1 MKKILS
7 FLMSFTLLFS
17 LSLFPISANTN
28 LNDNQEITVVSTEIN
43 AEEYIVPNSELIGTS
58 LEGKSV
64 LVTHDKVFVDGQ
76 DIARVPGTA
85 VAVFIAG
92 ILAGYLIDGVLIY
105 TTDYSGGELVA
116 AGIQALNRAYN
127 AYRNMV
133 TAYFANTSKL
143 KSFKTSDGNE
153 CVPAPSGTYYNCK
166 F

>member
-64 LVTHDKVFVDGQ
+64 LVTYDKVFVDGQ
-76 DIARVPGTA
+76 DVTRGAGTA

-116 AGIQALNRAYN
+116 AGIQALNKAYN
-127 AYRNMV
+127 AYKNMV
-133 TAYFANTSKL
+133 TAYFANTSTL

-153 CVPAPSGTYYNCK
+153 CVPSPSGTYYNCK